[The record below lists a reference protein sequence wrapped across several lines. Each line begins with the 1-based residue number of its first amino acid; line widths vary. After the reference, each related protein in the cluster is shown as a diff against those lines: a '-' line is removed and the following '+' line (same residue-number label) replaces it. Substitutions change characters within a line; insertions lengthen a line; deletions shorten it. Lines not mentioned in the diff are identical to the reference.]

1 MSCRRSILSENE
13 VYAFWSTLIPYSYEP
28 DELFVIADA
37 ALAAAAAA
45 AAKRNLR
52 RAMNFDDN

>member
-1 MSCRRSILSENE
+1 MAVPCHPI
-13 VYAFWSTLIPYSYEP
+13 SYDPE
-28 DELFVIADA
+28 ELFVIADA
-37 ALAAAAAA
+37 ALA